1 MSQEHKY
8 QEPPGSTSTSLL
20 EKARG
25 GESHAWERI
34 VRLYF
39 PLVYGWCARKGFR
52 PEDCL
57 DIAQEVFVAVSLHMH
72 RFEKNDNGGSFRGW
86 LRTITENKLTDE
98 RRRRGRRSDPV
109 GGSQA
114 RKLLAEFPDLLDS
127 ESPNRTEA
135 DDKLIVLRAA
145 TEIVCNE
152 FETRTWDAF
161 WRVAAESLPVELVA
175 EELGMTNNAVYLAKS
190 RVLRRLR
197 EVLGDSFEEP

>member
-1 MSQEHKY
+1 MPQERKY
-8 QEPPGSTSTSLL
+8 QEPPSSTSTSLL

-39 PLVYGWCARKGFR
+39 PLVYGWCARKGLR
-52 PEDCL
+52 PEDSL

-72 RFEKNDNGGSFRGW
+72 RFEKNDGAGSFRGW
-86 LRTITENKLTDE
+86 LRTITENKFADFG
-98 RRRRGRRSDPV
+98 RRRRRRSDPV

-114 RKLLAEFPDLLDS
+114 KQLLAEIPDLPDS
-127 ESPNRTEA
+127 ESHDAAEA
-135 DDKLIVLRAA
+135 DDKLAVLRAA
-145 TEIVCNE
+145 TEIVRNE
-152 FETRTWDAF
+152 FESRTWDAF
-161 WRVAAESLPVELVA
+161 WRVTAESLPVESVA

-197 EVLGDSFEEP
+197 EVLGDSIEKS